1 MEVYANTQRKLSIL
15 PEVLRENV
23 GAIILEFIRKN
34 TGIQLD
40 DPQDPAYR
48 EDEPVTEDD
57 DAESWQKLF
66 ESVSEETRQ
75 WMTDLID
82 GESGDCSALGMHL
95 DSLQS
100 FLDLVKDFQKKDYC
114 ADLLEIPQTKTVM
127 VNTGGKADKKS
138 KQAAEER
145 RTTPYERDAAAI
157 KQTAAWMRVGTQMLM
172 AAKEQNLLNTW
183 EQEINEIKND
193 SFISYKSEYL
203 TSWFR
208 SVVDVLYA
216 FFDQMKTED
225 AAKYDD
231 LCLGLLAEHDQIM
244 SLIRTWLETHR
255 EAMSSHREIQTVRKA
270 LTEAQDNILVL
281 QSQVRQ
287 GDQEELKKTQRL
299 LEQSEAKI
307 LELGRELDRTT
318 QERDDLIKRA
328 QSFDIDSTKAQ
339 RMVADLERRNDE
351 LEQQCA
357 KLLMKSPTQATTK
370 APDNKPLLDAFQALA
385 SNFGIVC
392 QFQDG
397 ADPMIEVSRVISS
410 LSDF

>member
-1 MEVYANTQRKLSIL
+1 MEVYANTQRKLTIL

-48 EDEPVTEDD
+48 EDEEDD

-82 GESGDCSALGMHL
+82 GESGDCSALGMQL
-95 DSLQS
+95 DAMQS
-100 FLDLVKDFQKKDYC
+100 FLDLVRDFQKKDYC

-127 VNTGGKADKKS
+127 VTSKLVDTKGKKS
-138 KQAAEER
+138 KQVAEER
-145 RTTPYERDAAAI
+145 RTAPYERDAAAI
-157 KQTAAWMRVGTQMLM
+157 KQTVAWMRVGTQMLM

-287 GDQEELKKTQRL
+287 DDQEELKKTQRL

-370 APDNKPLLDAFQALA
+370 APDNKPLLDAFQVLA
-385 SNFGIVC
+385 SNFGIAC

>member
-1 MEVYANTQRKLSIL
+1 MEVYANTQRKLTIL

-82 GESGDCSALGMHL
+82 GESGDCSALGMQL
-95 DSLQS
+95 DAMQS
-100 FLDLVKDFQKKDYC
+100 FLDLVRDFQKKDYC

-127 VNTGGKADKKS
+127 VTSKIVDTKGKKG
-138 KQAAEER
+138 KQVAEEQQ
-145 RTTPYERDAAAI
+145 TTPYERDAAAI
-157 KQTAAWMRVGTQMLM
+157 KQTAAWMRVGMQMLM

-193 SFISYKSEYL
+193 PFISYKSEYL

-216 FFDQMKTED
+216 FFDQMKAED
-225 AAKYDD
+225 AARYDD

-244 SLIRTWLETHR
+244 SLVQTWLETHR
-255 EAMSSHREIQTVRKA
+255 EAMSSHREVQTVRKA
-270 LTEAQDNILVL
+270 LAEARDSMLVL
-281 QSQVRQ
+281 QSRASD
-287 GDQEELKKTQRL
+287 GNREELTQRL
-299 LEQSEAKI
+299 LEESDAKI
-307 LELGRELDRTT
+307 LELGRELDRIT
-318 QERDDLIKRA
+318 QERDDLVKRV

-351 LEQQCA
+351 LEQHCT
-357 KLLMKSPTQATTK
+357 KLLAK
-370 APDNKPLLDAFQALA
+370 APPQTPTKTEDNNPLLNAFQVLA